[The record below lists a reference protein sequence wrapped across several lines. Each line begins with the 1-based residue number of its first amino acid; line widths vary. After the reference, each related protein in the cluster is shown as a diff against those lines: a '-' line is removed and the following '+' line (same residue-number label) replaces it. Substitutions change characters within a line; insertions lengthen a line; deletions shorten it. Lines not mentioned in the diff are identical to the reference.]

1 MYCVYRILK
10 EFKKNND
17 WLNYIENIW
26 KNDWN
31 KTWEINKT
39 HLITLQYTYKILD
52 DKCIKIINTYTQL
65 STVHE

>member
-1 MYCVYRILK
+1 MTDLTTLRI
-10 EFKKNND
+10 FKKM
-17 WLNYIENIW
+17 I
-26 KNDWN
+26 